1 MSTVDSTPNNENL
14 LLAGERPQPLGSYAR
29 GYLRRLTSGDLGSL
43 PIIIG
48 LIFIAIIFQTQN
60 SNFLTPRNFVNLILQ
75 MAGITMMAYGV
86 VYVLLLGE
94 IDLSIGYVSA
104 VCGVA
109 VAMLLRDPQPGDSG
123 IWEFFRAVII
133 VAEIVWFAFYF
144 LRKRQGRN
152 PKFFT
157 RTRSALLLFD
167 IIAVVISAS
176 VFQVGWTWYTSI
188 PLALLAVAGVGLL
201 QGLIITTFRVPSFIV
216 TLAGLLAWNGV
227 VLRIIGRGGTV
238 IIQDQFV
245 IGVANSYIPPDSIWG
260 WVITGAFIV
269 GYALLQF
276 RQYAN
281 RRKQGLSTRPILF
294 TGIELVVLTI
304 VSVFVVSVA
313 NQDRGLPVV
322 GIILLVGLMIL
333 TFVARSTQFGR
344 YVYAVGGSQ
353 EAARRAGINVTR
365 IRIMVFIMSST
376 LAGLGGIILAS
387 RLRSVDTGAGGGNL
401 LLNAIAAAVIGGTSL
416 FGGRGR
422 VSSAVL
428 GALIIASVENGMS
441 LLNLASGD
449 KFVITGIVLL
459 VAVIVDSL
467 SRRRQQQAGIA

>member
-1 MSTVDSTPNNENL
+1 MSTVDSTPNSDNL
-14 LLAGERPQPLGSYAR
+14 LLESERSQSIGNYVR

-43 PIIIG
+43 PIIVG
-48 LIFIAIIFQTQN
+48 LIFIAIIFQSQN

-86 VYVLLLGE
+86 VFVLLLGE

-104 VCGVA
+104 VCGVM
-109 VAMLLRDPQPGDSG
+109 VAMLLRDP
-123 IWEFFRAVII
+123 A
-133 VAEIVWFAFYF
+133 A
-144 LRKRQGRN
+144 
-152 PKFFT
+152 
-157 RTRSALLLFD
+157 
-167 IIAVVISAS
+167 
-176 VFQVGWTWYTSI
+176 GWQWYTAI
-188 PLALLAVAGVGLL
+188 PLSLLVVAGIGLL

-245 IGVANSYIPPDSIWG
+245 IGIANSYIPPDSFWS
-260 WVITGAFIV
+260 WVLAGVFILA
-269 GYALLQF
+269 YAVLQF
-276 RQYAN
+276 RQYMN
-281 RRKQGLSTRPILF
+281 RKKQGLSTRPIVF
-294 TGIELVVLTI
+294 TAIEIATLVV
-304 VSVFVVSVA
+304 VSILIISVV
-313 NQDRGLPVV
+313 NQDRGLPVI
-322 GIILLVGLMIL
+322 GIILLITLIIL
-333 TFVARSTQFGR
+333 SFVARSTKFGR

-353 EAARRAGINVTR
+353 EAARRAGISVTR
-365 IRIMVFIMSST
+365 IRIYVFIMSST

>member
-1 MSTVDSTPNNENL
+1 MSTVDSTPGSDNLIPSRQENL
-14 LLAGERPQPLGSYAR
+14 SLLSYMR
-29 GYLRRLTSGDLGSL
+29 GYLRRLGSGDLGSL
-43 PIIIG
+43 PIVVG
-48 LIFIAIIFQTQN
+48 LVFIAIIFQSQN

-86 VYVLLLGE
+86 VFVLLLGE

-109 VAMLLRDPQPGDSG
+109 IAMLLRDP
-123 IWEFFRAVII
+123 A
-133 VAEIVWFAFYF
+133 A
-144 LRKRQGRN
+144 
-152 PKFFT
+152 
-157 RTRSALLLFD
+157 
-167 IIAVVISAS
+167 
-176 VFQVGWTWYTSI
+176 GWQWYTAI
-188 PLALLAVAGVGLL
+188 PLALLAVAGIGLL
-201 QGLIITTFRVPSFIV
+201 QGLIITAFRVPSFIV

-238 IIQDQFV
+238 IIQDPVV
-245 IGVANSYIPPDSIWG
+245 IGIANSYIPPDTFWG
-260 WVITGAFIV
+260 WVVAALFV
-269 GYALLQF
+269 AGYALVQITQF
-276 RQYAN
+276 VN
-281 RRKQGLSTRPILF
+281 RRRQGLSTRPPVFIAL
-294 TGIELVVLTI
+294 ELIVLII
-304 VSVFVVSVA
+304 VSVIIVAVV

-322 GIILLVGLMIL
+322 GIILMLGLIVL

-344 YVYAVGGSQ
+344 YVYAVGGNQ

-365 IRIMVFIMSST
+365 IRVIVFIMSST